1 MCVCV
6 CVFVYGY
13 STVKND
19 LTKVDSAQSQD
30 TACPRTSASVSPEN
44 AGYPQSSTCMR
55 RGMATLHTKYHQFLW
70 NPTNLLYNGKRRT
83 ACISTLHC
91 LSHHDSIGLS
101 KQDLRKA
108 APEQCSCQT
117 IRMDR
122 KLFPYL
128 TMRHL
133 LYPWSV
139 ENPNSTL

>member
-1 MCVCV
+1 M

-55 RGMATLHTKYHQFLW
+55 RGIATLHTKYHQFLW
-70 NPTNLLYNGKRRT
+70 NPTNLLYNGKWMT
-83 ACISTLHC
+83 ACITTLHC
-91 LSHHDSIGLS
+91 LCHHDSIGLS

-117 IRMDR
+117 KYGIIPTYIHM
-122 KLFPYL
+122 
-128 TMRHL
+128 
-133 LYPWSV
+133 SV
-139 ENPNSTL
+139 ASRPASWPSGRC